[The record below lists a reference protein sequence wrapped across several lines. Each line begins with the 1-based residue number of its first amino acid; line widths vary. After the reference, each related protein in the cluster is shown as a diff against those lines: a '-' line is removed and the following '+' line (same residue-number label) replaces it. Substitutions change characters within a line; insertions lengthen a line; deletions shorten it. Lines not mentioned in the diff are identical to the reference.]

1 MALDLRKL
9 NGEHKQSRSSKSD
22 VKLKEKMT
30 MSDII
35 REFLVDVAENHI
47 MQGKSYSLRIPID
60 DGGSNSYIGFDLDLD
75 DWKSKGKIQ
84 QLSLFRH
91 TNSVD
96 KLTNTWKFELGGI
109 CNEYHANP
117 DIPLR
122 FSSYGKTPDQAKNEA
137 QSYFKELRRL
147 IKRRTSEYK
156 IEAAKTAKEEKEELL
171 ARLAELEDN
180 PT

>member
-1 MALDLRKL
+1 
-9 NGEHKQSRSSKSD
+9 
-22 VKLKEKMT
+22 
-30 MSDII
+30 MSNTI

-47 MQGKSYSLRIPID
+47 MQGKSYSFRIPID

-75 DWKSKGKIQ
+75 DWKSKGEIQ

-117 DIPLR
+117 NIPLM
-122 FSSYGKTPDQAKNEA
+122 FSSYGKTPEQAEAEA
-137 QSYFKELRRL
+137 QNYFKEMKLL
-147 IKRRTSEYK
+147 IRKRTAQYK
-156 IEAAKTAKEEKEELL
+156 IEATKDAEKEKEELL

>member
-1 MALDLRKL
+1 
-9 NGEHKQSRSSKSD
+9 
-22 VKLKEKMT
+22 
-30 MSDII
+30 MSNTI

-47 MQGKSYSLRIPID
+47 MQGKSYSFRIPID

-75 DWKSKGKIQ
+75 DWKSKGEIQ

-117 DIPLR
+117 NIPIM
-122 FSSYGKTPDQAKNEA
+122 FSSYGKTPEQAEAEA
-137 QSYFKELRRL
+137 QGYFKEMKHL
-147 IKRRTSEYK
+147 IRKRTSEYR
-156 IEAAKTAKEEKEELL
+156 IESTKTAKEEKEKLL
-171 ARLAELEDN
+171 ARLAELERES
-180 PT
+180 

>member
-1 MALDLRKL
+1 
-9 NGEHKQSRSSKSD
+9 
-22 VKLKEKMT
+22 
-30 MSDII
+30 MSNTI

-60 DGGSNSYIGFDLDLD
+60 DGGSNSYIGFGLDLD
-75 DWKSKGKIQ
+75 DWKSKGEIQ

-117 DIPLR
+117 NMPIM
-122 FSSYGKTPDQAKNEA
+122 FSSYGKTPDEAEAEA
-137 QSYFKELRRL
+137 QSYFKEMKLL
-147 IKRRTSEYK
+147 IKKRTAQYK
-156 IEAAKTAKEEKEELL
+156 IEATQTAKEEKEKLL